1 MAFINY
7 VMVINTM
14 TLLTLSVYILGRMS
28 MLKDVQWSQ
37 QQQITKEF
45 SVTTSLKNNGN
56 FGASFNTDDFVYK
69 IQLPEGVEY
78 VNNSLT
84 KDFQS
89 GNSGVDINDFN
100 VTYDAANRIITI
112 KSTGGGSGIHR
123 HDLCLI
129 KY

>member
-1 MAFINY
+1 
-7 VMVINTM
+7 
-14 TLLTLSVYILGRMS
+14 MS

-37 QQQITKEF
+37 PTNNKEF

-100 VTYDAANRIITI
+100 VTYDG
-112 KSTGGGSGIHR
+112 KSN
-123 HDLCLI
+123 
-129 KY
+129 YYN

>member
-1 MAFINY
+1 MEPTATN
-7 VMVINTM
+7 N
-14 TLLTLSVYILGRMS
+14 
-28 MLKDVQWSQ
+28 
-37 QQQITKEF
+37 KEF
-45 SVTTSLKNNGN
+45 TVTTSLKNNGN

-84 KDFQS
+84 KDFPS
-89 GNSGVDINDFN
+89 GNSGVDINDMN

-112 KSTGGGSGIHR
+112 KSTGGGTGIRR

-129 KY
+129 KYWI